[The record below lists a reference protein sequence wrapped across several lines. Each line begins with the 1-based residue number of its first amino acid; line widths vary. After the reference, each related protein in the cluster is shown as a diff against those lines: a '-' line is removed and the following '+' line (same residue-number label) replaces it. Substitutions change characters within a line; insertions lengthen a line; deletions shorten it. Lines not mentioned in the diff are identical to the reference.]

1 MRELSLPSRGSF
13 SRARFFSYPLLPSA
27 CYAAYFYTRLPG
39 SSEQGCMLTINN
51 CDVFFFKR
59 RRLLRFGLGHLPCQN
74 VSVITLV
81 FCFVEFFAAFS
92 AQELPMQFLNNL
104 CPCILAYL
112 GNSSS
117 KIREGLKEAGKTW
130 LGDENSV
137 SDASLI
143 PLQED

>member
-1 MRELSLPSRGSF
+1 
-13 SRARFFSYPLLPSA
+13 
-27 CYAAYFYTRLPG
+27 
-39 SSEQGCMLTINN
+39 MLTIKH

-59 RRLLRFGLGHLPCQN
+59 RRLLRFGLGQLPFQN

-117 KIREGLKEAGKTW
+117 RTREELKGAGKTW

-137 SDASLI
+137 SNASLI